1 MNRGR
6 DRRQVK
12 LDDQQHYKELEES
25 HDAKASERFHT
36 PAYQSYDLKGA
47 IITAVLTSIISIIGF
62 VLTNKNMSKNLKNE
76 LKKEKTTLH
85 IQKMSEMPYDILS
98 LMDKMTKNS
107 SSSSSSGEVL
117 EEFLEEFGKIMNTVC
132 AYGSKDA
139 IKIASIMQSEN
150 YRMANEKKENQN
162 KYRIL
167 CFYSLLVTQ
176 IKYDVTNIVNSPELW
191 FKLKINDYYK
201 MRDKMIEENNKIVD
215 ELDLNEEFKI

>member
-1 MNRGR
+1 MQNAIEIFGR
-6 DRRQVK
+6 MSD
-12 LDDQQHYKELEES
+12 
-25 HDAKASERFHT
+25 
-36 PAYQSYDLKGA
+36 DLKGA

>member
-1 MNRGR
+1 
-6 DRRQVK
+6 
-12 LDDQQHYKELEES
+12 
-25 HDAKASERFHT
+25 
-36 PAYQSYDLKGA
+36 
-47 IITAVLTSIISIIGF
+47 
-62 VLTNKNMSKNLKNE
+62 
-76 LKKEKTTLH
+76 
-85 IQKMSEMPYDILS
+85 MSEMPYDILS

-191 FKLKINDYYK
+191 FKLKIND
-201 MRDKMIEENNKIVD
+201 
-215 ELDLNEEFKI
+215 

>member
-1 MNRGR
+1 MQNAIEIFGR
-6 DRRQVK
+6 MSD
-12 LDDQQHYKELEES
+12 
-25 HDAKASERFHT
+25 
-36 PAYQSYDLKGA
+36 DLKGA

-107 SSSSSSGEVL
+107 SSGEVL

-150 YRMANEKKENQN
+150 YRMANEKKENKN

>member
-1 MNRGR
+1 
-6 DRRQVK
+6 
-12 LDDQQHYKELEES
+12 
-25 HDAKASERFHT
+25 
-36 PAYQSYDLKGA
+36 
-47 IITAVLTSIISIIGF
+47 
-62 VLTNKNMSKNLKNE
+62 
-76 LKKEKTTLH
+76 
-85 IQKMSEMPYDILS
+85 
-98 LMDKMTKNS
+98 
-107 SSSSSSGEVL
+107 
-117 EEFLEEFGKIMNTVC
+117 MNTVC

>member
-1 MNRGR
+1 MQNAIEIFGR
-6 DRRQVK
+6 MSD
-12 LDDQQHYKELEES
+12 
-25 HDAKASERFHT
+25 
-36 PAYQSYDLKGA
+36 DLKGA

-191 FKLKINDYYK
+191 FKLKIND
-201 MRDKMIEENNKIVD
+201 
-215 ELDLNEEFKI
+215 

>member
-1 MNRGR
+1 MQNAIEIFGR
-6 DRRQVK
+6 MSD
-12 LDDQQHYKELEES
+12 
-25 HDAKASERFHT
+25 
-36 PAYQSYDLKGA
+36 DLKGA

-215 ELDLNEEFKI
+215 ELNLNEEFKI